1 MTSVPGGVILYR
13 VNKMVNKLRRE
24 LTLRQANVFKAV
36 EDFILEH
43 GYAPTVRQLG
53 AALRMANPSAVFKHL
68 VSLER
73 KGYISREGGEI
84 RVAGFPA
91 LLESQVK
98 VPVAGLVPA
107 GGAREA
113 FDVSGEAMDVPSW
126 MVGRRRGNIF
136 CIRVDGKSMID
147 AYIDDGDHVLL
158 ERTNT
163 ANSGEMVVARLED
176 GSVTLKRLRRDNGHV
191 FLVPENPAYQ
201 PIEAPEARILG
212 RVIGVLRKY

>member
-1 MTSVPGGVILYR
+1 
-13 VNKMVNKLRRE
+13 MVNKLRRE
-24 LTLRQANVFKAV
+24 LTLRQTAVLKAV
-36 EDFILEH
+36 EDFVLEN
-43 GYAPTVRQLG
+43 GYAPTVRGL
-53 AALRMANPSAVFKHL
+53 AASLRMANPSAVFKHL
-68 VSLER
+68 LSLER
-73 KGYISREGGEI
+73 KGYLTREGGEI

-107 GGAREA
+107 GGPQEA
-113 FDVSGEAMDVPSW
+113 FEVSGEAMDVPSW
-126 MVGRRRGNIF
+126 MVGRRRGNVF

-163 ANSGEMVVARLED
+163 ASSGEMVVAML
-176 GSVTLKRLRRDNGHV
+176 TLKRLKRDDGQV
-191 FLVPENPAYQ
+191 FLVPENPAFQ
-201 PIEAPEARILG
+201 PIAAPDARILG

>member
-1 MTSVPGGVILYR
+1 M
-13 VNKMVNKLRRE
+13 VNKMVNTLRRE
-24 LTLRQANVFKAV
+24 LTLKQTAVLRAV

-43 GYAPTVRQLG
+43 GYAPTVRGL
-53 AALRMANPSAVFKHL
+53 ASSLRMANPSAVFKHL
-68 VSLER
+68 QSLER
-73 KGYISREGGEI
+73 KGYLAREGGEI

-98 VPVAGLVPA
+98 VPMAGLVPA
-107 GGAREA
+107 GGPREA
-113 FDVSGEAMDVPSW
+113 FDVSGEAMDVPAW

-163 ANSGEMVVARLED
+163 ASSGEMVVAMLGD
-176 GSVTLKRLRRDNGHV
+176 GSVTLKRLRQDDGRV
-191 FLVPENPAYQ
+191 YLVPENPAFQ
-201 PIEAPEARILG
+201 PIEAGDARILG
-212 RVIGVLRKY
+212 RVVGVLRKY